1 MNQLSI
7 NKLKKMDPVGI
18 RFNLHPI
25 ILFIL
30 ALLGIYILY
39 KAFWPKDK
47 TYYRWKPA
55 NGAFLSSG
63 QRTSMDNVASPAL
76 GNKYLPKHLRYGC
89 GGAVEI
95 VNGTAVPQQWLCE
108 NKQKILWEPIIDENG
123 THYTIDQFAKSR
135 TGEVGFHVVALA
147 LVTDNLSETSITNK
161 NDHYKKANVMHNGLA
176 YKPAGR
182 IDANTPWYS
191 DCCAWDEDGA
201 SHGGGGICR
210 PKVNADGPT
219 PKYGP

>member
-63 QRTSMDNVASPAL
+63 QCKSMDNVASPAL
-76 GNKYLPKHLRYGC
+76 GNKYLPKHLRYV
-89 GGAVEI
+89 VEQLKLLMEQPFHN
-95 VNGTAVPQQWLCE
+95 NGYVKI
-108 NKQKILWEPIIDENG
+108 NKRYYGSLLLTKMELIIQLINLLKAEPVRLD
-123 THYTIDQFAKSR
+123 F
-135 TGEVGFHVVALA
+135 
-147 LVTDNLSETSITNK
+147 
-161 NDHYKKANVMHNGLA
+161 M
-176 YKPAGR
+176 
-182 IDANTPWYS
+182 
-191 DCCAWDEDGA
+191 
-201 SHGGGGICR
+201 
-210 PKVNADGPT
+210 
-219 PKYGP
+219 